1 MFGASALESGYN
13 QIYHYDAYVTS
24 DKCFPSA
31 PLHIFQ
37 NYMQQKTCSSHT
49 DVASLIN
56 SPDKDSWNSLRAGLH
71 VMTAILPTLIGITLS
86 QQLCQHLPLRST
98 RRFLMEFLLIATP
111 TICSNTVT
119 SDYNKYFCVLAA
131 IFIAFLLWHSGICG
145 RASAAATSHCY
156 KVGQRPSAITLVR
169 TTAYVCT
176 GCAILAIDFK
186 AFPVDWRKSR
196 RYGASLMDV
205 GIGMFVM
212 AMGVVSHRSRYFG
225 DLKRQFRVV
234 VQLLALGLLR
244 TAIITMID
252 YHQDEHEYG
261 QHLNAF
267 FCLGF
272 TKLLGSLASLLARSD
287 QQLLPLSMAI
297 LALHELLLQLGLS
310 DFVMSDA
317 DRVGFLRANREGLSA
332 LPGCVALYLLSIWG
346 GEWYKSKDK
355 LNYSQFIAKL
365 RNMLLVVITAWTLV
379 FVSVFLFGIARVTF
393 NAGYVLWSFSVGAT
407 MLILYSFL
415 FEFCLMVPMAEPL
428 EDKAD
433 ASLAADPK
441 LAKPTRL
448 PAFAETINMNGLTYF
463 MLSNLL
469 TGLVNLTL
477 EPSNRSSAECV
488 TILMLYMLASTGTV
502 YVLFRKGI
510 RIA

>member
-1 MFGASALESGYN
+1 MDGASALESGDN

-37 NYMQQKTCSSHT
+37 NYMQQKACSPHT
-49 DVASLIN
+49 NVASLIHI
-56 SPDKDSWNSLRAGLH
+56 PDKDSWNSLRAGLH
-71 VMTAILPTLIGITLS
+71 VMTAILPTLLGITLS
-86 QQLCQHLPLRST
+86 QLLCQHLPLRST

-119 SDYNKYFCVLAA
+119 SDYNEYFCALAA
-131 IFIAFLLWHSGICG
+131 ILIAFLLWQSGIWG

-156 KVGQRPSAITLVR
+156 KVGQKPSAITLVR
-169 TTAYVCT
+169 STAYVCT

-186 AFPVDWRKSR
+186 AFPVDWRKNR

-212 AMGVVSHRSRYFG
+212 TMGVVSHRSRHFA
-225 DLKRQFRVV
+225 DLKRLSKVV
-234 VQLLALGLLR
+234 VQLLGIGLLR
-244 TAIITMID
+244 TIVITMID

-267 FCLGF
+267 FLLGF
-272 TKLLGSLASLLARSD
+272 TKLLGSLASMLARSD

-317 DRVGFLRANREGLSA
+317 DRVGFLKANREGLSA

-346 GEWYKSKDK
+346 GEWYKSMDK
-355 LNYSQFIAKL
+355 LNYNQFIAKL
-365 RNMLLVVITAWTLV
+365 RNMLLVVITTWTLV
-379 FVSVFLFGIARVTF
+379 CVSVFLFGIARVTF
-393 NAGYVLWSFSVGAT
+393 NAGYVLWLFSIGT
-407 MLILYSFL
+407 TILFLYSFL

-433 ASLAADPK
+433 ASLAADTKP
-441 LAKPTRL
+441 AKPTIL
-448 PAFAETINMNGLTYF
+448 PAFVETINMNGLTHF
-463 MLSNLL
+463 MLSNLF

-477 EPSNRSSAECV
+477 EPSKRSSTECV
-488 TILMLYMLASTGTV
+488 TILLLYMLASSGIV